1 MSFVSSDRMA
11 ASPRR
16 TPLLAAS
23 LLLFLLLRPVTSN
36 WMHLGLSGTSPSL
49 TLPPQPPKA
58 PQPPSLTLS
67 DQATAGLAAGGP
79 DLHQMDQHNQQSNQ
93 MVTQGSARAICAAL
107 PGLVSRQ
114 IQVCQAHPNTIQSV
128 SDGARKGIEQ
138 CQHQFRNERWNC
150 TTKDDQNVFGATL
163 ERGSRETAFI
173 YAVTSAGVVHAV
185 TQACSLGNL
194 TECSCDMDRQG
205 LPAPDGWKW
214 GGCSDNIRYGIQFA
228 RQFVDAPEKAM
239 QKKPKNVRNL
249 MNLHNN
255 EAGRKAIATLMR
267 MQCRCHGVSGSCE
280 LKTCWRT
287 MPTFAQVGDY
297 LKQKYEN
304 AVQMKPTKFVRT
316 MMQEKMS
323 SKELKIQSSSSSSSS
338 KTKRQAPLGKTDLI
352 HIHKSPNYC
361 VEDPKKGIL
370 GTSGRVCNKNSTGSD
385 SCDLLCC
392 GRGYNTQVVRHVERC
407 FCRFVWCC
415 QVKCKTCVTMLD
427 VHTCK

>member
-1 MSFVSSDRMA
+1 M
-11 ASPRR
+11 
-16 TPLLAAS
+16 
-23 LLLFLLLRPVTSN
+23 
-36 WMHLGLSGTSPSL
+36 
-49 TLPPQPPKA
+49 PPQ
-58 PQPPSLTLS
+58 STLT
-67 DQATAGLAAGGP
+67 DQAP
-79 DLHQMDQHNQQSNQ
+79 DQQMDQG
-93 MVTQGSARAICAAL
+93 TLTPGSARAICAAL

-128 SDGARKGIEQ
+128 SDGARKGIQQ

-194 TECSCDMDRQG
+194 TECSCDMERQG

-228 RQFVDAPEKAM
+228 RQFVDAPEKAV

-255 EAGRKAIATLMR
+255 EAGRK
-267 MQCRCHGVSGSCE
+267 
-280 LKTCWRT
+280 
-287 MPTFAQVGDY
+287 
-297 LKQKYEN
+297 
-304 AVQMKPTKFVRT
+304 
-316 MMQEKMS
+316 MMQDKMS
-323 SKELKIQSSSSSSSS
+323 SKELDIQPSSI

>member
-1 MSFVSSDRMA
+1 MA
-11 ASPRR
+11 SVTLQVAWRR
-16 TPLLAAS
+16 LLQLLWV
-23 LLLFLLLRPVTSN
+23 LLLVISTPVSSN
-36 WMHLGLSGTSPSL
+36 WMYLGSSGLSVLQPLDPNGSL
-49 TLPPQPPKA
+49 T
-58 PQPPSLTLS
+58 
-67 DQATAGLAAGGP
+67 GP
-79 DLHQMDQHNQQSNQ
+79 DQQQMDL
-93 MVTQGSARAICAAL
+93 TPSAKAICAAL

-114 IQVCQAHPNTIQSV
+114 IQVCQAHPNTIHSV
-128 SDGARKGIEQ
+128 SDGARKGIQQ
-138 CQHQFRNERWNC
+138 CQYQFRNERWNC
-150 TTKDDQNVFGATL
+150 TTKDDQNVFGSTL
-163 ERGSRETAFI
+163 DRGSRETAFI

-185 TQACSLGNL
+185 TAACSLGNL
-194 TECSCDMDRQG
+194 TECTCDMQRQG
-205 LPAPDGWKW
+205 MPTPEGWKW

-228 RQFVDAPEKAM
+228 RQFVDAPERAI
-239 QKKPKNVRNL
+239 QKKQRNVRNL

-287 MPTFAQVGDY
+287 MPTFAQVGDF
-297 LKQKYEN
+297 LKRKYEN

-316 MMQEKMS
+316 VSMKS
-323 SKELKIQSSSSSSSS
+323 AKNANLKRGT
-338 KTKRQAPLGKTDLI
+338 KTKRQAPLSKTDLI

-361 VEDPKKGIL
+361 VQDAKKGIL

-392 GRGYNTQVVRHVERC
+392 GRGYNTQVVRKVERC

-415 QVKCKTCVTMLD
+415 NVKCKTCVTMMD

>member
-1 MSFVSSDRMA
+1 
-11 ASPRR
+11 
-16 TPLLAAS
+16 
-23 LLLFLLLRPVTSN
+23 
-36 WMHLGLSGTSPSL
+36 
-49 TLPPQPPKA
+49 
-58 PQPPSLTLS
+58 
-67 DQATAGLAAGGP
+67 
-79 DLHQMDQHNQQSNQ
+79 

-304 AVQMKPTKFVRT
+304 AVQM
-316 MMQEKMS
+316 S
-323 SKELKIQSSSSSSSS
+323 SKELKIQSSSSSS

>member
-1 MSFVSSDRMA
+1 MALRLFVLLLLPFCSA
-11 ASPRR
+11 AS
-16 TPLLAAS
+16 A
-23 LLLFLLLRPVTSN
+23 N
-36 WMHLGLSGTSPSL
+36 WMYLGL
-49 TLPPQPPKA
+49 
-58 PQPPSLTLS
+58 
-67 DQATAGLAAGGP
+67 AGLSPLQPHESNSLSGP
-79 DLHQMDQHNQQSNQ
+79 DQQQMDL
-93 MVTQGSARAICAAL
+93 TPSAKAICAAL

-114 IQVCQAHPNTIQSV
+114 IEVCQAHPNTIHSV
-128 SDGARKGIEQ
+128 SDGARKGIQQ
-138 CQHQFRNERWNC
+138 CQYQFRNERWNC
-150 TTKDDQNVFGATL
+150 TTKDVQNVFGSTL

-194 TECSCDMDRQG
+194 TECSCDMQKQG
-205 LPAPDGWKW
+205 LDTPEGWKW
-214 GGCSDNIRYGIQFA
+214 GGCSDNLRYGIQFA
-228 RQFVDAPEKAM
+228 RQFVDAPERAI
-239 QKKPKNVRNL
+239 QKKQRNVRNL

-287 MPTFAQVGDY
+287 MPSFGQVGDF

-304 AVQMKPTKFVRT
+304 AVQMKPTKFERT
-316 MMQEKMS
+316 MAFK
-323 SKELKIQSSSSSSSS
+323 SKDRLKSHVVS
-338 KTKRQAPLGKTDLI
+338 KRQTGSSLLSKQDLV

-361 VEDPKKGIL
+361 VEDAKKGIL
-370 GTSGRVCNKNSTGSD
+370 GTSGRACNKNSTGSD

-415 QVKCKTCVTMLD
+415 NVKCKTCVTMID

>member
-1 MSFVSSDRMA
+1 M
-11 ASPRR
+11 
-16 TPLLAAS
+16 
-23 LLLFLLLRPVTSN
+23 
-36 WMHLGLSGTSPSL
+36 
-49 TLPPQPPKA
+49 PPQ
-58 PQPPSLTLS
+58 STLT
-67 DQATAGLAAGGP
+67 DQATAP
-79 DLHQMDQHNQQSNQ
+79 DQQMDQAT
-93 MVTQGSARAICAAL
+93 MTQGSARAICAAL

-128 SDGARKGIEQ
+128 SDGARKGIQQ

-150 TTKDDQNVFGATL
+150 TTKDDRNVFGATL

-194 TECSCDMDRQG
+194 TECSCDMERQG

-228 RQFVDAPEKAM
+228 RQFVDAPEKAA

-316 MMQEKMS
+316 MMQDKMS
-323 SKELKIQSSSSSSSS
+323 SRELNIQSSSM
-338 KTKRQAPLGKTDLI
+338 KTKRQVPLGKTELI

>member
-1 MSFVSSDRMA
+1 MA
-11 ASPRR
+11 SVAWWPVLQ
-16 TPLLAAS
+16 LLCG
-23 LLLFLLLRPVTSN
+23 LLLVVSTPVSSN
-36 WMHLGLSGTSPSL
+36 WMYLGSSGLSPL
-49 TLPPQPPKA
+49 QPLDA
-58 PQPPSLTLS
+58 NAALS
-67 DQATAGLAAGGP
+67 GP
-79 DLHQMDQHNQQSNQ
+79 DQQQMDL
-93 MVTQGSARAICAAL
+93 TPSAKAICAAL

-114 IQVCQAHPNTIQSV
+114 IQVCQAHPNTIHSV
-128 SDGARKGIEQ
+128 SDGARKGIQQ
-138 CQHQFRNERWNC
+138 CQYQFRNERWNC
-150 TTKDDQNVFGATL
+150 TTQDEQNIFGSTL
-163 ERGSRETAFI
+163 DRGSRETAFI

-194 TECSCDMDRQG
+194 TECTCDMQRQG
-205 LPAPDGWKW
+205 LPTPEGWKW

-228 RQFVDAPEKAM
+228 RQFVDAPERAI
-239 QKKPKNVRNL
+239 QKKQRNVRNL

-287 MPTFAQVGDY
+287 MPPFAQVGDL
-297 LKQKYEN
+297 LKRKYEN

-316 MMQEKMS
+316 VSMKSAKNAQ
-323 SKELKIQSSSSSSSS
+323 LKRGV
-338 KTKRQAPLGKTDLI
+338 KTKRQAPLSKSDLI

-361 VEDPKKGIL
+361 VQDSKKGIL

-392 GRGYNTQVVRHVERC
+392 GRGYNTQVVKQVERC

-415 QVKCKTCVTMLD
+415 NVKCKTCVTMMD